1 MQKRIKE
8 AKTQFKL
15 KENNFCLPKI
25 NFDKNNVKYVRN
37 TILKISKYL
46 RMLSVD
52 FILNEAILAS
62 VFLYEL
68 IIFCIA
74 RFKAKQFSA

>member
-37 TILKISKYL
+37 FIQKFEISSY
-46 RMLSVD
+46 
-52 FILNEAILAS
+52 AQ
-62 VFLYEL
+62 
-68 IIFCIA
+68 C
-74 RFKAKQFSA
+74 